1 MVAVFLISSSSS
13 EPAAAVSSPCGGLKG
28 SGSGSPQDRVGPKG
42 AIGPNVNKQR
52 GCMRTGG

>member
-28 SGSGSPQDRVGPKG
+28 SESGSPQDRVGPMG
-42 AIGPNVNKQR
+42 AIGPNVNK
-52 GCMRTGG
+52 GVA